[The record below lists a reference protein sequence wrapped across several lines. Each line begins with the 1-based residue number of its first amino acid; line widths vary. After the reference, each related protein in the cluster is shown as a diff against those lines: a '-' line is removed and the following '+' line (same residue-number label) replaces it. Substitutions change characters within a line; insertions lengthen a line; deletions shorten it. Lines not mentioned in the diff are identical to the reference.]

1 MSAREKYIYFRTAD
15 MQIRLDKIAVV
26 DIKDNT
32 SLTVNELKDIK
43 KKLIKVI
50 NQVNDSIKKTEE
62 EYQELLEMR
71 MESLLVISDE
81 EVDDF
86 IKNSIQPLRQERL
99 NIKKQITDVNKKI
112 KDLEKNMNKGVER

>member
-1 MSAREKYIYFRTAD
+1 

-86 IKNSIQPLRQERL
+86 IKNNIQPLRQERL
-99 NIKKQITDVNKKI
+99 NIKKQIT
-112 KDLEKNMNKGVER
+112 E

>member
-1 MSAREKYIYFRTAD
+1 M
-15 MQIRLDKIAVV
+15 
-26 DIKDNT
+26 
-32 SLTVNELKDIK
+32 
-43 KKLIKVI
+43 I
-50 NQVNDSIKKTEE
+50 NQVNDSIKKKEE

-86 IKNSIQPLRQERL
+86 IKNNIQPLRQERL

>member
-1 MSAREKYIYFRTAD
+1 

>member
-43 KKLIKVI
+43 EKLIKVI
-50 NQVNDSIKKTEE
+50 NQVNDSIKKKEE

-86 IKNSIQPLRQERL
+86 IKNNIQPLRQERL

>member
-1 MSAREKYIYFRTAD
+1 
-15 MQIRLDKIAVV
+15 
-26 DIKDNT
+26 
-32 SLTVNELKDIK
+32 
-43 KKLIKVI
+43 
-50 NQVNDSIKKTEE
+50 
-62 EYQELLEMR
+62 MR

-86 IKNSIQPLRQERL
+86 IKNNIQPLRQERL

>member
-1 MSAREKYIYFRTAD
+1 

-86 IKNSIQPLRQERL
+86 IKNNIQPLRQERL

>member
-1 MSAREKYIYFRTAD
+1 MKNIFIS
-15 MQIRLDKIAVV
+15 
-26 DIKDNT
+26 
-32 SLTVNELKDIK
+32 
-43 KKLIKVI
+43 
-50 NQVNDSIKKTEE
+50 
-62 EYQELLEMR
+62 ELLEMR

-86 IKNSIQPLRQERL
+86 IKNNIQPLRQERL

>member
-1 MSAREKYIYFRTAD
+1 

-43 KKLIKVI
+43 EKLIKVI
-50 NQVNDSIKKTEE
+50 NQVNDSIKKKEE

-86 IKNSIQPLRQERL
+86 IKNNIQPLRQERL